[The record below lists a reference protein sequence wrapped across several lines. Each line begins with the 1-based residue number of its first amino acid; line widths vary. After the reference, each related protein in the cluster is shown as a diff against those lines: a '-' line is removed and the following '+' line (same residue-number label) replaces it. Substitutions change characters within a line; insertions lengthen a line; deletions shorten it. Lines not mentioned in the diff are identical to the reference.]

1 MFDINFTVDMLP
13 TGKARPRV
21 GKFGMYTPKKTHDAE
36 VVIAREAA
44 KHMGLMPP
52 STSNLVMMVSIT
64 FPIPASYR
72 GAKRAMAESGQLLPG
87 KKPDID
93 NVVKLAA
100 DSLNGVVYVDDAQ
113 VCRLVAEKQYGQ
125 KAQLW
130 IRVFDL
136 VPDVCRTAPC

>member
-1 MFDINFTVDMLP
+1 MLDINFTVDMLP
-13 TGKARPRV
+13 TGKARPRM

-36 VVIAREAA
+36 TVIAVQA
-44 KHMGLMPP
+44 KTAMRGMPP

-64 FPIPASYR
+64 FPIPPSYR
-72 GAKRAMAESGQLLPG
+72 GTKRAMAESGQLLPG

-100 DSLNGVVYVDDAQ
+100 DALNGIVYIDDAQ

-125 KAQLW
+125 RAQLW

-136 VPDVCRTAPC
+136 TPDIS